1 MKFEEAVRKSI
12 KAYFEG
18 RDPEKFLEA
27 HGEYKYT
34 REYFDNVEEEMLA
47 DTKKKKMKKDILKE
61 EGEDEDAIA

>member
-27 HGEYKYT
+27 QGEIKDT
-34 REYFDNVEEEMLA
+34 REYFDEVEEEMLS
-47 DTKKKKMKKDILKE
+47 DTKKKTMKKDTE

>member
-27 HGEYKYT
+27 HGEIQYT
-34 REYFDNVEEEMLA
+34 REYFDEVEEEMLS
-47 DTKKKKMKKDILKE
+47 DTKKKTMKKDKE

>member
-18 RDPEKFLEA
+18 RDPEAFLEA
-27 HGEYKYT
+27 HGDIKYT
-34 REYFDNVEEEMLA
+34 REYFDEVEEEMLS
-47 DTKKKKMKKDILKE
+47 DTKKKTMKKDKE